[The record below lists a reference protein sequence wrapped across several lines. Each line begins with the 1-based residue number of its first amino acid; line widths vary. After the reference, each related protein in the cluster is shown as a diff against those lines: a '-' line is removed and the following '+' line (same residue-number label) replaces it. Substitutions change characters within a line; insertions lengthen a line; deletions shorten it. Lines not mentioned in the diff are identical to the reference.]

1 MKCIYCGKKTERFFD
16 VAHQECHEKYL
27 MHSNSLLNICKEY
40 ENGNIEHKTAV
51 KSFVELCQEKNYNN
65 ISLDRDINDFDDI
78 MRKGEYPIFVTKFLT
93 VIEEKNSCR
102 MKSVGYN
109 ESRPF
114 WNVEKNTLS
123 TLANLLISDKNLYLD
138 LIGTKIL
145 IPLNKIEL
153 VKEDYFN
160 SVYFDVKTS
169 SPYPHRYY
177 LNFKNRRE
185 KEESNLYCFLSC
197 LSGK

>member
-1 MKCIYCGKKTERFFD
+1 MKCIYCGEKTKRFFD
-16 VAHQECHEKYL
+16 VAHQECHDKYL
-27 MHSNSLLNICKEY
+27 SHSNSLLNVCKEY

-51 KSFVELCQEKNYNN
+51 KSLVELCQDKNYCNK
-65 ISLDRDINDFDDI
+65 SLDRDIDDFNDI
-78 MRKGEYPIFVTKFLT
+78 MRKGEYPIFIAKYFT
-93 VIEEKNSCR
+93 VVEEKNRCR
-102 MKSVGYN
+102 MKSVCYN
-109 ESRPF
+109 EARPF
-114 WNVEKNTLS
+114 WNVEKKTLS
-123 TLANLLISDKNLYLD
+123 TIANLLITDKSLYID

-145 IPLNKIEL
+145 FPLSKIEL

-177 LNFKNRRE
+177 LNFKNTKE
-185 KEESNLYCFLSC
+185 KEQSNLYYFLSC

>member
-1 MKCIYCGKKTERFFD
+1 MKCIYCGEKTNRFFD
-16 VAHQECHEKYL
+16 VAHQECHDKYL
-27 MHSNSLLNICKEY
+27 EHSNSLLNVCKEY

-51 KSFVELCQEKNYNN
+51 KFLVELCQDKSYCNK
-65 ISLDRDINDFDDI
+65 SLERDINEFEDI
-78 MRKGEYPIFVTKFLT
+78 MRKGDCPIFVAKYFT
-93 VIEEKNSCR
+93 VVEEKNRCR

-109 ESRPF
+109 EARPS
-114 WNVEKNTLS
+114 WNVEKKILS
-123 TLANLLISDKNLYLD
+123 TIANLLITDKNLYID
-138 LIGTKIL
+138 LTGTKIFF
-145 IPLNKIEL
+145 PLNKIEL

-177 LNFKNRRE
+177 LSFKNTKE
-185 KEESNLYCFLSC
+185 KEESNLYYFLSC

>member
-16 VAHQECHEKYL
+16 VAHKECHENYL
-27 MHSNSLLNICKEY
+27 SYSNSLLHICKEY

-51 KSFVELCQEKNYNN
+51 KSLVELCKDKNYCNK
-65 ISLDRDINDFDDI
+65 SLDKDINNFGDI
-78 MRKGEYPIFVTKFLT
+78 MRKGECPIFITKYFT
-93 VIEEKNSCR
+93 VVEEKNSCR
-102 MKSVGYN
+102 MKSVGWH
-109 ESRPF
+109 ETRPS
-114 WNVEKNTLS
+114 WNVEKKTLS
-123 TLANLLISDKNLYLD
+123 NIAELLITDKNLYID
-138 LIGTKIL
+138 LIGTKII

-160 SVYFDVKTS
+160 SIYFDVKTS

-177 LNFKNRRE
+177 LNFKNKKE
-185 KEESNLYCFLSC
+185 KEESNLYYFLSC